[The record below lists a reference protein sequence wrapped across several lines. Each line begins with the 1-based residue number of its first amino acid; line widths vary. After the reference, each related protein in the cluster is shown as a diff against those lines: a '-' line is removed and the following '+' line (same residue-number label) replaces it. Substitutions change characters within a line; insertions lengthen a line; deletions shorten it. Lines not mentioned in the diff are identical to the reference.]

1 MAFSQREF
9 RNALGSFP
17 TGVTVVTT
25 RTSNGQDVGV
35 TANSF
40 NSVSLD
46 PPLVLWSLDR
56 AAYSWRVFS
65 VAPHFAINVLSEG
78 QSRLSRHFSRARA
91 GKWSTVAFERWSTGC
106 PVLLGCVANLECERH
121 AAHDGGDHQIIVG
134 RVLGLHNDPK
144 AMPLVFHHGQYR
156 RIEVD
161 RG

>member
-65 VAPHFAINVLSEG
+65 VAPHFAINVLSEA
-78 QSRLSRHFSRARA
+78 SLASPDISRAGWPANGRPSHSGA
-91 GKWSTVAFERWSTGC
+91 GRPAVPSCWAASRTWSANATLPMMAATIRSLWGACWASTTIPRPCRWFPSR
-106 PVLLGCVANLECERH
+106 P
-121 AAHDGGDHQIIVG
+121 I
-134 RVLGLHNDPK
+134 P
-144 AMPLVFHHGQYR
+144 P
-156 RIEVD
+156 D